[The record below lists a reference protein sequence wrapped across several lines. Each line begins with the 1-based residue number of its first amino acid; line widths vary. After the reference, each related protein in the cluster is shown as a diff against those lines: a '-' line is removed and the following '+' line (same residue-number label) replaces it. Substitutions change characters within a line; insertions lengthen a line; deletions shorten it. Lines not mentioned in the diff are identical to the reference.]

1 MKPKILFLALC
12 FVGAILPYWEFVP
25 WVLQHGLNLRLLI
38 QELFASRIS
47 AFFGLDVIISAVAL
61 LVFIGIESRRQGIK
75 MWWLPYVA
83 VLSVGVSLGLPLFL
97 YMREL
102 RIEQSGSMRSSAGL

>member
-12 FVGAILPYWEFVP
+12 FVGAILPYWEFIP
-25 WVLQHGLNLRLLI
+25 WVLQHGLNLRLLV
-38 QELFASRIS
+38 QELFANRIS
-47 AFFGLDVIISAVAL
+47 AFFGLDVIISAVVL
-61 LVFIGIESRRQGIK
+61 LVFVRIESRRQAIK

-102 RIEQSGSMRSSAGL
+102 QLEQSGAS